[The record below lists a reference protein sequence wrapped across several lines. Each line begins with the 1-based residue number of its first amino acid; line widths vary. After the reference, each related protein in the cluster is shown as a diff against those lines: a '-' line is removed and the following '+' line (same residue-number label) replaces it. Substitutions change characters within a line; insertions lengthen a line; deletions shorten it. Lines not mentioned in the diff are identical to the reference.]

1 MHRNRGEENEMAKTF
16 AGHIPLSSDVITLKD
31 RFTELEEK
39 MAKQEKRLDRA
50 QRKYRWQNAVMC
62 GKGKQ

>member
-1 MHRNRGEENEMAKTF
+1 MAKTF

-31 RFTELEEK
+31 RFTELKEELER
-39 MAKQEKRLDRA
+39 QSKRLERA

>member
-1 MHRNRGEENEMAKTF
+1 MAKTF
-16 AGHIPLSSDVITLKD
+16 AGYIPLNSDVITLKD